1 MKGRNRHC
9 GEKGAYRLKKTK
21 KQNSGKRAGYNYL
34 AMLGITVIALILL
47 GWMMFQT
54 RTLEHRLGVYDA
66 KASALEQSIEDE
78 EDRTREIKALEKY
91 MTTDEYVE
99 EAAREKLG
107 LVKDNEI
114 VFEEERQSLL

>member
-114 VFEEERQSLL
+114 VFEEER